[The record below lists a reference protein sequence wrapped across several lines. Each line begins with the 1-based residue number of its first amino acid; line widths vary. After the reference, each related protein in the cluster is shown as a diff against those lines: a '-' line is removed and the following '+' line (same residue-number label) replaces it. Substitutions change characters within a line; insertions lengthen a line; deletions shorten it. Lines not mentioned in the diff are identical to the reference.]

1 MRITNLEDLSNH
13 LLDQWNAGHY
23 TAGESLLSGRKM
35 AEIYICKA
43 HDIGC
48 FEEAEV
54 MWNAEQIEEWIEDTM
69 NKWR

>member
-1 MRITNLEDLSNH
+1 MP
-13 LLDQWNAGHY
+13 
-23 TAGESLLSGRKM
+23 
-35 AEIYICKA
+35 YIRKA